1 MNSLIAIYRDLHQ
14 HPELCYEEH
23 RTASVVAAELEAL
36 GLTPQTGIAVTG
48 VMADLKRGT
57 GKTIALRADMDALP
71 LFEQTNLEYSSLE
84 SGKMHAC
91 GHDAHTTM
99 LIGAARILARSEFT
113 GTVRFVFQPAEES
126 CGADIDKK
134 SGAERMLEA
143 GVYEGVDAAVAL
155 HNEPSTNVGTIGFC
169 DAEIMGCCLDFRI
182 VIHGRSAH
190 AGAEPERGID
200 AIVIGSSIVL
210 QAQTLVSR
218 TVAPLDAAA
227 VSFGVMQGGTAEN
240 IVADQL
246 VLRGTIRTMRL
257 STIEGLQTRLEQLAS
272 GIAQA
277 HGATLEFSATTIL
290 PSTINDQSIN
300 DLLRATAREEGMT
313 IEEIPPSLG
322 VEDFA
327 YVSQVIPSAYAMI
340 GSKVAGSE
348 QYGLHHPKVRCHEDV
363 LPLGAA
369 LLAKTALNFLK
380 A

>member
-1 MNSLIAIYRDLHQ
+1 MNSLSSIYQDLHQ
-14 HPELCYEEH
+14 HPELCYQEH
-23 RTASVVAAELEAL
+23 RTASVVTRELESL
-36 GLTPQTGIAVTG
+36 GLSPQTGIAVTG
-48 VMADLKRGT
+48 VIADLVRGS

-71 LFEQTNLEYSSLE
+71 LLEQTDLEFSSLE
-84 SGKMHAC
+84 AGKMHAC

-99 LIGAARILARSEFT
+99 LIGAARILASSQFN

-126 CGADIDKK
+126 CGADPDKK

-143 GVYEGVDAAVAL
+143 GVYDGVDAAVAL
-155 HNEPSTNVGTIGFC
+155 HNEPSIGVGTIGFC

-182 VIHGRSAH
+182 VVRGRSAH

-218 TVAPLDAAA
+218 NVAPLDAAA
-227 VSFGVMQGGTAEN
+227 VSFGIMHGGTAEN
-240 IVADQL
+240 IVADEL
-246 VLRGTIRTMRL
+246 ILRGTIRTMRL
-257 STIEGLQTRLEQLAS
+257 STIQNLQARLEQLAT

-277 HGATLEFSATTIL
+277 HGASLEFSATPIL
-290 PSTINDQSIN
+290 PSTINDQQMN
-300 DLLRATAREEGMT
+300 DLLKATARAEGMA

-327 YVSQVIPSAYAMI
+327 YVSQRIPSAYAMI
-340 GSKVAGSE
+340 GSKVEGFE

-369 LLAKTALNFLK
+369 LLAKVALNFLRQ
-380 A
+380 

>member
-1 MNSLIAIYRDLHQ
+1 MNSLNSIYHDLHQ
-14 HPELCYEEH
+14 HPELCYQEH
-23 RTASVVAAELEAL
+23 RTAGVVTKELEDL
-36 GLTPQTGIAVTG
+36 GLKPQTGIAVTG
-48 VMADLKRGT
+48 VIADLTRGT

-71 LFEQTNLEYSSLE
+71 LLEQTDLTFSSLHT
-84 SGKMHAC
+84 GKMHAC

-99 LIGAARILARSEFT
+99 LIGAARILANSEFA

-126 CGADIDKK
+126 YGTDPDKK

-143 GVYEGVDAAVAL
+143 GVYDGVDAAVAL

-182 VIHGRSAH
+182 IIHGRSAH

-218 TVAPLDAAA
+218 HVAPLDAAA
-227 VSFGVMQGGTAEN
+227 VSFGVIHGGTAEN
-240 IVADQL
+240 IVADEL
-246 VLRGTIRTMRL
+246 TLRGTIRTMRL
-257 STIEGLQTRLEQLAS
+257 STIQNLQTRLEQLAT
-272 GIAQA
+272 GIAHA
-277 HGATLEFSATTIL
+277 HGATLEFSATSIL
-290 PSTINDQSIN
+290 PSTFNNQQINN
-300 DLLRATAREEGMT
+300 LLRAAAREEGMT
-313 IEEIPPSLG
+313 LEEIPPSLG

-327 YVSQVIPSAYAMI
+327 YVSQRIPSAYAMI
-340 GSKVAGSE
+340 GSKVDGFE

-369 LLAKTALNFLK
+369 LLARTALKFLND
-380 A
+380 

>member
-1 MNSLIAIYRDLHQ
+1 MNSLEAIYRDLHQ

-23 RTASVVAAELEAL
+23 RTASVVAAELEQL
-36 GLTPQTGIAVTG
+36 GLCPKIGIAVTG
-48 VMADLKRGT
+48 VIADLVRGT

-71 LFEQTNLEYSSLE
+71 LLEQTELEFSSLQT
-84 SGKMHAC
+84 GKMHAC

-99 LIGAARILARSEFT
+99 LIGAARILSKSEFT

-126 CGADIDKK
+126 YGSDIEQK
-134 SGAERMLEA
+134 SGAQRMLEA
-143 GVYEGVDAAVAL
+143 GVYAGVDAAVAL
-155 HNEPSTNVGTIGFC
+155 HNEPSTAVGTIGFC

-227 VSFGVMQGGTAEN
+227 VSFGVIQGGTAEN
-240 IVADQL
+240 IVADNL
-246 VLRGTIRTMRL
+246 ILRGTIRTMRL
-257 STIEGLQTRLEQLAS
+257 STIEGLQARLEQLAT

-277 HGATLEFSATTIL
+277 HGANLEFRATPIL
-290 PSTINDQSIN
+290 PSTLNNQSIN
-300 DLLRATAREEGMT
+300 DLLRASAREEGMT
-313 IEEIPPSLG
+313 IEEIKPSLG

-327 YVSQVIPSAYAMI
+327 YVSQIIPSAYAMI
-340 GSKVAGSE
+340 GSKVMGYE

-369 LLAKTALNFLK
+369 LLAKTALKFLRQ
-380 A
+380 